1 MAKSILS
8 TDNAEQ
14 GDAKTTTSG
23 GLTIPKALYNR
34 LIASVRK
41 NLVWRPLSA
50 IALGPGDI
58 PGSSVDVALV
68 KEGENSLE
76 VFDVAEGADIP
87 ISVVEYEDKNLK
99 PVKYG
104 VRIPIT
110 QEMVEDGKFA
120 LLAQNIDTAG
130 YKMAKKIDKLIIDQI
145 DADAGNTTSGG
156 ATISIAN
163 ITAAMQNVE
172 SNDYRPTDIIC
183 GVEVV
188 NDIRNIDTFV
198 EADKSGVTDPSK
210 SLIGRIYGM
219 NVWVCTNQT
228 NTTAYVIDREHA
240 FITAEK
246 RTVTINQWND
256 LVRDG
261 KQAVAT
267 MRFVTDSL
275 RANAI
280 AKITTS

>member
-1 MAKSILS
+1 MAKSILT

-14 GDAKTTTSG
+14 GDTKTTTSG

-34 LIASVRK
+34 LIMAVRK

-58 PGSSVDVALV
+58 PGSSVDIAIV
-68 KEGENSLE
+68 KEGESSLE

-110 QEMVEDGKFA
+110 QEMIEDGKFA
-120 LLAQNIDTAG
+120 LLAQNVDTAG
-130 YKMAKKIDKLIIDQI
+130 YKMAKKIDSLIIAQV
-145 DADAGNTTSGG
+145 DADAGATTVGG
-156 ATISIAN
+156 ATLSIAN
-163 ITAAMQNVE
+163 ITESMQDLE
-172 SNDYRPTDIIC
+172 DNDYNPTDFLIGTEIA
-183 GVEVV
+183 

-198 EADKSGVTDPSK
+198 EADKSGVMNPTK

-219 NVWVCTNQT
+219 NVWVSSNQ
-228 NTTAYVIDREHA
+228 NKKYAYIIDRAHA
-240 FITAEK
+240 FVTAEK
-246 RTVTINQWND
+246 RAVTINQWND

-275 RANAI
+275 RVNSI
-280 AKITTS
+280 SKITTT